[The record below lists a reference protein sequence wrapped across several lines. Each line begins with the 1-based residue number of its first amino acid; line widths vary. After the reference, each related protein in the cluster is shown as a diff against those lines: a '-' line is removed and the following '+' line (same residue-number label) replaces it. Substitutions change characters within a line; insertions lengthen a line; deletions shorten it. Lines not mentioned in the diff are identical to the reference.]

1 MFRTFTVIV
10 IACLISGLSG
20 CRFCSSPYDYCS
32 PTFTGNNCGQYQSD
46 PCNPNYTAGSRFLG
60 TEDACR
66 NNHCNTCSSCGDA
79 GCSDC
84 GMEHHE
90 TEPEAQAGTP
100 VSKAT
105 KPKAKSLP
113 TSIKKIPAPPA
124 APTVAVPQTIQG
136 TSAVKK
142 NAQTNAASQSQELSA
157 PKPVVPKTSYAKR
170 AAQDLADSALVDP
183 DNMLSELK
191 ELNPDAV
198 EVKIIGIEEQ

>member
-1 MFRTFTVIV
+1 
-10 IACLISGLSG
+10 
-20 CRFCSSPYDYCS
+20 
-32 PTFTGNNCGQYQSD
+32 
-46 PCNPNYTAGSRFLG
+46 
-60 TEDACR
+60 
-66 NNHCNTCSSCGDA
+66 
-79 GCSDC
+79 
-84 GMEHHE
+84 MEHHE